1 MKFPKRNT
9 IINKKLRLSTKKYFQ
24 KIGWKPRGFWYAC
37 YNSWYM
43 WIKGEMPQW
52 LHKYIYKRRNFMF
65 LQLPL
70 LLSMEAANPP
80 TEEEIAAQEAENAEK
95 RNWAEAVRG
104 PLREINE
111 KIAANRTTRL
121 QRSAYTA
128 SGNKVNSLLAPNVD
142 EAPNQLRITPYGEDK
157 DQINRQKFIVGML
170 GNKGDKLPA
179 KLTIKDENGNDV
191 TVDKKNWKNEILNFI
206 TPAVPKSIKGGSMY
220 FPAPE
225 LQTTYN
231 FSWEQDQNKAV
242 AKLAEIGSF
251 TEAVKNV
258 ADGGG
263 GGAIAGLV
271 ASMSKDNPD
280 LISQTL
286 YGNNR
291 VAFNEPVQQYFKG
304 IDVRTFSFTWKFIP
318 KDKREWTTVQEI
330 ITRLNQYSHPE
341 VMTGANSKFYRY
353 PAEFGLEYLF
363 YKDGKLKENK
373 NLPRIGRCVC
383 TNVDVNYSPNR
394 LVTHDEGEPVEIDL
408 SLSFTDNLKTISFEP
423 LYF

>member
-1 MKFPKRNT
+1 
-9 IINKKLRLSTKKYFQ
+9 
-24 KIGWKPRGFWYAC
+24 
-37 YNSWYM
+37 
-43 WIKGEMPQW
+43 
-52 LHKYIYKRRNFMF
+52 MF

-70 LLSMEAANPP
+70 LLSMSP
-80 TEEEIAAQEAENAEK
+80 EEEIAATVAQEIENANK
-95 RNWAEAVRG
+95 RVWAEAVRG

-157 DQINRQKFIVGML
+157 DQIDRQKFIVGML
-170 GNKGDKLPA
+170 GNKGDKLE
-179 KLTIKDENGNDV
+179 LTIKDKNGNDV
-191 TVDKKNWKNEILNFI
+191 TVDKKNWKNKILNFI
-206 TPAVPKSIKGGSMY
+206 TPAVPKSVKGGSMY

-251 TEAVKNV
+251 TDAVKGLSE
-258 ADGGG
+258 GGG
-263 GGAIAGLV
+263 VGSIAGLV

-363 YKDGKLKENK
+363 YKDGKLKENR

-383 TNVDVNYSPNR
+383 TSVDVNYAPNR
-394 LVTHDEGEPVEIDL
+394 LVTHEDGEPIEIDL
-408 SLSFTDNLKTISFEP
+408 SLAFTEIEKLERKQFEP
-423 LYF
+423 YHPHRKEKETTASGTF

>member
-1 MKFPKRNT
+1 
-9 IINKKLRLSTKKYFQ
+9 
-24 KIGWKPRGFWYAC
+24 
-37 YNSWYM
+37 
-43 WIKGEMPQW
+43 
-52 LHKYIYKRRNFMF
+52 MF

-70 LLSMEAANPP
+70 FLSMEANPP
-80 TEEEIAAQEAENAEK
+80 TEEEIAAAEAAQKAQKAEENAEK
-95 RNWAEAVRG
+95 LRWADALRV
-104 PLREINE
+104 PLRKINE
-111 KIAANRTTRL
+111 KIDENRTTRL
-121 QRSAYTA
+121 QRSAFTA
-128 SGNKVNSLLAPNVD
+128 SGNKVNSLLAPD
-142 EAPNQLRITPYGEDK
+142 ALEAPNQLRITPYGENVE
-157 DQINRQKFIVGML
+157 QVHRQQFIVGML
-170 GNKGDKLPA
+170 GNTKSNNLPDSM
-179 KLTIKDENGNDV
+179 TIKDENGKDV
-191 TVDKKNWKNEILNFI
+191 VVNKKNWGKEILNYI
-206 TPAVPKSIKGGSMY
+206 TPTIPKKVKGGSMY

-231 FSWEQDQNKAV
+231 FAWEQDQNKAV

-318 KDKREWTTVQEI
+318 KNKKEWTTVQKI

-363 YKDGKLKENK
+363 YKDGKLEENM

-383 TNVDVNYSPNR
+383 TSVDVNYAPNR
-394 LVTHDEGEPVEIDL
+394 LVTHEDGEPVEIDL
-408 SLSFTDNLKTISFEP
+408 SLSFTEIEKLERKQFEGP
-423 LYF
+423 DPSNPTTVFGTF